1 MNISIKQKQTHRH
14 RQQTRGCQGG
24 GGAGAGLGTWVSG
37 CKLLHIDW
45 MKNKTLLYD
54 TGNYIQYSGINHNG
68 RDYNI
73 NNIKKRKY
81 ICA

>member
-1 MNISIKQKQTHRH
+1 MNRNRLTDIDNRPVVAK
-14 RQQTRGCQGG
+14 
-24 GGAGAGLGTWVSG
+24 AGAEQGQDWELGVSG
-37 CKLLHIDW
+37 CKLLHRDW

-73 NNIKKRKY
+73 NNIKKKESIY
-81 ICA
+81 MYN